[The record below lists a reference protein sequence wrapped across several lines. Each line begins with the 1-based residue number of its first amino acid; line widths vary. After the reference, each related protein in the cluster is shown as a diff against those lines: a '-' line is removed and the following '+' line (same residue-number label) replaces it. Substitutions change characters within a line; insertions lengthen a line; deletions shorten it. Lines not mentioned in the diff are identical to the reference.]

1 MASDFTQLQQAIRL
15 LNAHTRAADEQAWQV
30 LFDRWLA
37 TLSSETRRQMQTV
50 RFNHA
55 QLTLLTTL
63 DQSSRKQLRNQDLT
77 AAVPF
82 SQGLVSRYVARLV
95 QLNLLTKLSLPDNR
109 KAYIV
114 ALTPLGQQVA
124 ALHQQMHHHTNAQ
137 LASVLHT
144 LDPQD
149 VQTTIQVLTKL
160 TAQPLHP
167 KS

>member
-1 MASDFTQLQQAIRL
+1 
-15 LNAHTRAADEQAWQV
+15 
-30 LFDRWLA
+30 
-37 TLSSETRRQMQTV
+37 
-50 RFNHA
+50 
-55 QLTLLTTL
+55 
-63 DQSSRKQLRNQDLT
+63 
-77 AAVPF
+77 F

>member
-1 MASDFTQLQQAIRL
+1 MSKRGKCF
-15 LNAHTRAADEQAWQV
+15 
-30 LFDRWLA
+30 FDRWLA
-37 TLSSETRRQMQTV
+37 TLPSETRRQMQTV

-114 ALTPLGQQVA
+114 ALTRLVNKSLPYISKCIITQMLNSPLYF
-124 ALHQQMHHHTNAQ
+124 
-137 LASVLHT
+137 
-144 LDPQD
+144 
-149 VQTTIQVLTKL
+149 I
-160 TAQPLHP
+160 PLIHKMFKP
-167 KS
+167 PFRYSQN